1 MTKREDAVKFGL
13 SFPDT
18 YKDAPFHD
26 PNWELIRV
34 KGNEKAFMLIYER
47 NGYININ
54 VKTEPQWGDF
64 WRGAYKAVIPA
75 YHQNKRHWITIV
87 LDGTVPEEDI
97 RKMISESYALVTDNP
112 TKRIYEAVKQI
123 PRGNVATY
131 GQIAALAGNPRM
143 SRAVGNALHKN
154 PDPDGIPCYR
164 VVNSKGELA
173 DEFAFGG
180 KDIQK
185 DLLEADGIEV
195 KNGKVDLKVY
205 GMK

>member
-64 WRGAYKAVIPA
+64 WRGTYKAVLPA

-123 PRGNVATY
+123 PRGKVATY